1 MILEELGRDAFAV
14 LESTLRDI
22 LRSLRLR
29 LGVEKD
35 EVTLIHINL
44 ALDQID
50 QIVRDLF
57 NPDLAQDKKIFVLN

>member
-1 MILEELGRDAFAV
+1 MSHPLTDKPIA
-14 LESTLRDI
+14 TQYKH